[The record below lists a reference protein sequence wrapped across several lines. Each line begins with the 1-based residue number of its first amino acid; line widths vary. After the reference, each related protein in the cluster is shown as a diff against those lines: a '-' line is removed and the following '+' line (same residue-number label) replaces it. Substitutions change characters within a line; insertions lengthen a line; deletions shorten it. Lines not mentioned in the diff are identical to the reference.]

1 MGDPTQVNQPATARH
16 PFSTPKPSSSFSSTT
31 VHYKPTRLNS
41 ITFEEG
47 GNIMADRVFFCA
59 MCRSCT
65 VSPAVDA
72 Q

>member
-1 MGDPTQVNQPATARH
+1 MGDPTQVNQPAMVRH
-16 PFSTPKPSSSFSSTT
+16 PFSTPKPSSLFSSTT

-47 GNIMADRVFFCA
+47 GNIMADGVFFCA

-65 VSPAVDA
+65 VSPTVDA

>member
-16 PFSTPKPSSSFSSTT
+16 PFSTPKPSSLFSSTT
-31 VHYKPTRLNS
+31 VSYKPTRLNS

-47 GNIMADRVFFCA
+47 GNIMADGVFFCA
-59 MCRSCT
+59 MYRSCT